1 VRRTTDLLLPDQ
13 PDRGAL
19 VTRLRLAGCVFA
31 EDEADVLLTAAT
43 TADEL
48 DAMVQQ
54 RVQGTPLELIVG
66 WAEFAGLRIGVAPG
80 VFVPRQR
87 TRLLLQYAYQ
97 LAPPRP
103 VVVELCCGS
112 AAVSVVLAST
122 LKEVELYATDID
134 PIAVQCARRN
144 LVEIAPRAVVFDGD
158 LYDPLPSSLA
168 GRIDLLLANAPY
180 VPTESIALMPPEARL
195 YEPRIALDGGTD
207 GIDVHRRI
215 AQSAGRWLTPQG
227 HLLVETSRAQAAG
240 TVAAFE
246 RHGLVAEVVSSDELD
261 ATVVIG
267 QLATP
272 DARDTHLVARH

>member
-1 VRRTTDLLLPDQ
+1 
-13 PDRGAL
+13 
-19 VTRLRLAGCVFA
+19 
-31 EDEADVLLTAAT
+31 
-43 TADEL
+43 
-48 DAMVQQ
+48 
-54 RVQGTPLELIVG
+54 
-66 WAEFAGLRIGVAPG
+66 
-80 VFVPRQR
+80 
-87 TRLLLQYAYQ
+87 
-97 LAPPRP
+97 
-103 VVVELCCGS
+103 
-112 AAVSVVLAST
+112 
-122 LKEVELYATDID
+122 
-134 PIAVQCARRN
+134 
-144 LVEIAPRAVVFDGD
+144 VVFDGD